1 MTVSAGPAVP
11 VPAAPRPPETAARR
25 KADEPARPVVGPGT
39 DSAPGTVARAAA
51 WAVALLPVAL
61 ILGGA
66 LWLIVGQISRPFVY
80 DDVSFIL
87 GARAIADTGLPFGN
101 QGYMLHLYGD
111 QQQWALW
118 HPPLYLYLLGLV
130 VALFGDGERAA
141 RSIGVVSL
149 LVAAGFAFDLAR
161 RVTLQQG
168 GHPVQSLAAG
178 VVAVGLYALNPLAIQ
193 ATMVLDIDNT
203 VLMLLVI
210 VQVWL
215 AIRLPGSWGARTV
228 LLVALLYAIALWAK
242 MTTPLAL
249 GVALVF
255 TRLFQSVGW
264 RGALQAAVA
273 VALGWGIFIVTWLGI
288 SAAAGLPID
297 YTLDV
302 VRNELIESSH
312 SSRDRLVSLNA
323 FVMGVAPAILWV
335 GPFFCLLFVAAG
347 LPRLWHLVRGKGLTA
362 GDLLVVLGAAIY
374 LAYIFKLAGSFPKYD
389 AAMLP
394 LWAAASAVLVARTAG
409 RPRLTQVAAAL
420 LAGAWLVWWYWNR
433 MPDAWGVL
441 WEETL
446 NYQLVIVPLLVGLG
460 LAVVWA
466 LLGRRNRLGGLPVAL
481 LVVTLSWSVTL
492 NLTHQAL
499 IGSTSYYYGRY
510 GQREAAAAVDAL
522 RRPGEM
528 VVAAKEV
535 GWYTASRQ
543 YVDQES
549 WQHVVWDIQ
558 GPQQFDDTYLG
569 IPIRILALEVGE
581 ESLRWAYDGLLLRR
595 GYEYADQHGNFLIY
609 VKP

>member
-1 MTVSAGPAVP
+1 MAGDRAGAGAGPV
-11 VPAAPRPPETAARR
+11 
-25 KADEPARPVVGPGT
+25 
-39 DSAPGTVARAAA
+39 A
-51 WAVALLPVAL
+51 WAVALLAVVL
-61 ILGGA
+61 LLGGA
-66 LWLIVGQISRPFVY
+66 LWFIDGQIARPFVY

-87 GARAIADTGLPFGN
+87 GARAIADTGRPFGN

-161 RVTLQQG
+161 RVTLQQRG
-168 GHPVQSLAAG
+168 SPMQALAAG
-178 VVAVGLYALNPLAIQ
+178 VVAVGLYVLNPLATQ

-203 VLMLLVI
+203 VLMMLVI
-210 VQVWL
+210 AQVWL
-215 AIRLPGSWGARTV
+215 AIRLPGSWHTRTI
-228 LLVALLYAIALWAK
+228 LLVAVLYAVALWAK

-255 TRLFQSVGW
+255 TRLFQPVGW
-264 RGALQAAVA
+264 RGALQAGMA
-273 VALGWGIFIVTWLGI
+273 VALGWGIFVVTWLGI
-288 SAAAGLPID
+288 SAVAGLPID
-297 YTLDV
+297 YTLAV
-302 VRNELIESSH
+302 FRSEAVESGH
-312 SSRDRLVSLNA
+312 SSADRLVSLQA
-323 FVMGVAPAILWV
+323 FVMGVAPAILWI

-347 LPRLWHLVRGKGLTA
+347 LPRLWNLVRGKGLA
-362 GDLLVVLGAAIY
+362 PADLLVVLGAAIY
-374 LAYIFKLAGSFPKYD
+374 LAYIFKLAGSFPKYH

-409 RPRLTQVAAAL
+409 RPLLTQVAAAL
-420 LAGAWLVWWYWNR
+420 LTGAWLIWWYWDR
-433 MPDAWGVL
+433 MPDAWGIR

-446 NYQLVIVPLLVGLG
+446 NTQLVIVPLLVGLG

-466 LLGRRNRLGGLPVAL
+466 LLGRRNLLNGLPVAL
-481 LVVTLSWSVTL
+481 LVVTLAWSVTL
-492 NLTHQAL
+492 NLTHAAL
-499 IGSTSYYYGRY
+499 PGSATYYYGRS

-543 YVDQES
+543 YIDQES
-549 WQHVVWDIQ
+549 WQHVVWDIL
-558 GPQQFDDTYLG
+558 GPQEFDDTYLG
-569 IPIRILALEVGE
+569 TPIRIIALEVGE
-581 ESLRWAYDGLLLRR
+581 ESLRRAYDGLLLRR
-595 GYEYADQHGNFLIY
+595 GYQYADQHGSFLIY